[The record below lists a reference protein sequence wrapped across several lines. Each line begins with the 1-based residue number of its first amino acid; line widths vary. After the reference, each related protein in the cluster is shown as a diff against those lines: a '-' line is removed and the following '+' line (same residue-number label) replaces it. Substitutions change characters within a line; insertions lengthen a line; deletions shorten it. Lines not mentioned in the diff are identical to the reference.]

1 MHRKPRK
8 EQRYGF
14 FSFAIDLISIPVTIF
29 VWAVEK
35 AIDTTTSS

>member
-1 MHRKPRK
+1 MHRKNTK

-14 FSFAIDLISIPVTIF
+14 FSFAIDLISIPITLV

-35 AIDTTTSS
+35 IIDTATNS